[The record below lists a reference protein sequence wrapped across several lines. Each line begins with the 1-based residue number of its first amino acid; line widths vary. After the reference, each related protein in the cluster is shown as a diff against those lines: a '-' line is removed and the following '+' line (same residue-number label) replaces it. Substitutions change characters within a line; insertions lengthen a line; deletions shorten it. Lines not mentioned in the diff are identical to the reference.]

1 MSLDSGAPVIEDA
14 EGMRFGIIAARF
26 NSQYVDAMLENCIA
40 TIEAAGGETFVER
53 VPGSGELPFAASAFC
68 ELEDWDAIIV
78 LGIVIRG
85 ETEHHNHL
93 AHATGPVLQQ
103 LSLETLTPIINGI
116 VVTNSES
123 EAAARAGTEINRG
136 AEFANAAMEMAHFSR
151 RCKKED

>member
-1 MSLDSGAPVIEDA
+1 MSLDSGKPLLQDA
-14 EGMRFGIIAARF
+14 HGMQFGIIAARF
-26 NSQYVDAMLENCIA
+26 NSNYVDAMLENCVSM
-40 TIEAAGGETFVER
+40 IEAAGGTTQVER
-53 VPGSGELPFAASAFC
+53 VPGSGELPFAASTFA
-68 ELEDWDAIIV
+68 ELADWDAIIV

-103 LSLETLTPIINGI
+103 LSIDTLTPIINGI

-123 EAAARAGTEINRG
+123 EAAARSGSEINRG
-136 AEFANAAMEMAHFSR
+136 AEVAHAAIEMAHFSK